1 MKIIIW
7 ILIIAVIVE
16 TVFLVKY
23 KLTTY
28 MLTMWMVENDY
39 PTPEKEDVER
49 MGKTIVDRWFKRQ

>member
-39 PTPEKEDVER
+39 PTPEKEDANR
-49 MGKTIVDRWFKRQ
+49 MVRTIVDRWFNR